1 MRRRVFDEPGH
12 AHFLTFSCAARRQ
25 LLNQDRCK
33 RIVIHHLEKVRAEYD
48 GLCFGFVMMPEHVH
62 ALVRFPETGQLS
74 LFKQEWKRRSS
85 ISLFDYF
92 EKAGNPIIGHLI
104 REDGTHRVWN
114 PKQYDFNVFTH
125 EKAWEKLQ
133 YMHDNPVKQG
143 LATTPE
149 EWAFSSARWYS
160 NRRSVGVALTNIDE

>member
-1 MRRRVFDEPGH
+1 MNGTWNVPTTLTSVGH
-12 AHFLTFSCAARRQ
+12 
-25 LLNQDRCK
+25 
-33 RIVIHHLEKVRAEYD
+33 V
-48 GLCFGFVMMPEHVH
+48 
-62 ALVRFPETGQLS
+62 LVRFHSTGQLS

-85 ISLFDYF
+85 IGLFDCF
-92 EKAGNPIIGHLI
+92 EQTGNPLVEHLI
-104 REDGTHRVWN
+104 REDGTHRIRT

-133 YMHDNPVKQG
+133 YMHDNPVKRG

-160 NRRSVGVALTNIDE
+160 NRRSVGVTLTHIDE

>member
-1 MRRRVFDEPGH
+1 MGNRLKGTGTGSKVGGRGH
-12 AHFLTFSCAARRQ
+12 RLRGVSGWPSFAAVGSFAE
-25 LLNQDRCK
+25 NA
-33 RIVIHHLEKVRAEYD
+33 VRAEYD

-62 ALVRFPETGQLS
+62 ALVRFRETDQLS
-74 LFKQEWKRRSS
+74 LFKQEWKRCSS

-92 EKAGNPIIGHLI
+92 EQAGNPIVEHLI
-104 REDGTHRVWN
+104 REDGTHRIWT

-133 YMHDNPVKQG
+133 YMHDNPVKRG

-160 NRRSVGVALTNIDE
+160 NRRSVGVTLMHIDE